1 MSEIIVTL
9 RIGKNTVLVDK
20 HPVPYWKDP
29 LQEMAEL
36 HNHLEADKIAG
47 KITGYSTELR
57 KERKDAKAYGYQTAH
72 GVSEPGT

>member
-20 HPVPYWKDP
+20 HPVPGWKNP

-36 HNHLEADKIAG
+36 HDHLEADKIAG
-47 KITGYSTELR
+47 KITSYSTELR
-57 KERKDAKAYGYQTAH
+57 K
-72 GVSEPGT
+72 GVANV